1 MNIFDHEF
9 GDFKMVNLE
18 NFFED
23 IQRGAM
29 DSGYD
34 LFLTHGIEGM
44 KKEMGSKDPIGLANK
59 LIQFFIK
66 YEEYEKCA
74 ELQKLIEEYNT
85 TCQTK

>member
-34 LFLTHGIEGM
+34 LFLTHGIDGM
-44 KKEMGSKDPIGLANK
+44 KKEMVWLMPWDK
-59 LIQFFIK
+59 
-66 YEEYEKCA
+66 
-74 ELQKLIEEYNT
+74 ELKLIEEYNT